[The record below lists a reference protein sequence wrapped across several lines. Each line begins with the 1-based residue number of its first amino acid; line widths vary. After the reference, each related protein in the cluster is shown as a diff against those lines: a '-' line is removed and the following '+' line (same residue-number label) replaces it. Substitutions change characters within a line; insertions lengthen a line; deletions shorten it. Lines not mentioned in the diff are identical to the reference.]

1 MTEEKIRKAKKTK
14 LATVKRRCKELF
26 EMICNLDYEGM
37 YKLGKARGNLAIFLQ
52 EVQVLCDKRW

>member
-1 MTEEKIRKAKKTK
+1 MKEVLTKQIKKTK

-37 YKLGKARGNLAIFLQ
+37 YKLGKARGNLAISLQ
-52 EVQVLCDKRW
+52 EVEVLCDKW